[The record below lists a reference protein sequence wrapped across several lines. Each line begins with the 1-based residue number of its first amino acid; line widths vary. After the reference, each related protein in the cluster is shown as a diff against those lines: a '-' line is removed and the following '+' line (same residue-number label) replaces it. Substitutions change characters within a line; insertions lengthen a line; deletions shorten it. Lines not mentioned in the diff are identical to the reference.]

1 LFAIYVS
8 STDIYFMK
16 SNLNT
21 PINIFIIS
29 IFSLVAIVPPFTT
42 RFLYAREAEQ
52 PEFQKIKLAAQ
63 KNESEISKEIP
74 TKVSGVKEIESK
86 SGTKK
91 FLLSFDDADI
101 NEVIRAFGEIFNI
114 DYIIDRGVTGR
125 VNIHTV
131 GKITEPELFEIFGA
145 ILRVAGAA
153 IVKEGR
159 LYHIVPMAGAKT
171 KMLVP
176 KFDLDGES
184 IPPTDDILFQIIR
197 LKYLPVEEFVSIIKP
212 FLSPGA
218 VSIPYH
224 RSNLLFLVEF
234 GRNVI
239 KVLEILEI
247 IDINSFDNV
256 KLKLYPIEVADV
268 SELSEDMENLF
279 SALNA
284 FPKSGDGIGIKFIPI
299 IRLNS
304 LLTITSVPE
313 LMEEVDK
320 WVKELDRKVEGDDVN
335 TYIYHVKNGIADELA
350 DILNRIFG
358 GARAAKSNTVPRIKK
373 QKREIKSLRGRN
385 NPPNAPK
392 RNPVNRTTLPP
403 RNNPL
408 GKTTLSRG
416 EIEIIPYSPTNT
428 IIINATPK
436 DYKAVI
442 ELLKEL
448 DIIPRQVLVKILIL
462 EVSLLDDKNFGV
474 EYAAI
479 SKAFGK
485 NFSGSIAGTS
495 LGLSTAGALAS
506 GGLTASLVNDNFF
519 ATLNALESKS
529 MLKVLASPHILAR
542 DGVEANIDIGE
553 EVPLVASRTFI
564 DNREE
569 ISIERRDTGVI
580 LSVTPHI
587 NSSGLVTLDLS
598 LEMSN
603 VAGAVVEGESD
614 IRIFQ
619 RKTSNSMVVQDGQS
633 ILIGGL
639 IKNQDEVIE
648 TKVPLLGDIPILK
661 NLFRNVTKIK
671 SKNEL
676 ILLITPTVLKTPK
689 AAHDAT
695 EKFKKELQEIR
706 LRLNI
711 DQKQSPNKNE

>member
-1 LFAIYVS
+1 
-8 STDIYFMK
+8 MK
-16 SNLNT
+16 YNLNT
-21 PINIFIIS
+21 HINIVVIS
-29 IFSLVAIVPPFTT
+29 IFSLVAIAPPFTS

-52 PEFQKIKLAAQ
+52 PEFQKIKSAAL
-63 KNESEISKEIP
+63 KNEPGISEEIS
-74 TKVSGVKEIESK
+74 TKVSGVKEIESE
-86 SGTKK
+86 SGAKK
-91 FLLSFDDADI
+91 FLLNFDSADI
-101 NEVIRAFGEIFNI
+101 YEVIRAFGEIFNI
-114 DYIIDRGVTGR
+114 DYIIDRGVTGT

-131 GKITEPELFEIFGA
+131 GEITRPELFEIFGA

-159 LYHIVPMAGAKT
+159 LYHIVPVAGAKT
-171 KMLVP
+171 KMLMP
-176 KFDLDGES
+176 KFDLEGKG
-184 IPPTDDILFQIIR
+184 IPPTDDIFFQIIR
-197 LKYLPVEEFVSIIKP
+197 LKYLPVQEFVRIIKP

-218 VSIPYH
+218 VSIPYV

-234 GRNVI
+234 GRNVK

-247 IDINSFDNV
+247 LDINSFDNV

-284 FPKSGDGIGIKFIPI
+284 FPKSGKGIGVKFIPI

-313 LMEEVDK
+313 FMEEVDK

-335 TYIYHVKNGIADELA
+335 TYLYHVKNGIADELA

-358 GARAAKSNTVPRIKK
+358 DARSAKSNTVPRIKK
-373 QKREIKSLRGRN
+373 QKREIKSLKGRN

-392 RNPVNRTTLPP
+392 RNPVNRTTPPP

-408 GKTTLSRG
+408 GKTALSG
-416 EIEIIPYSPTNT
+416 GDIEIIPYSSTNT

-436 DYKAVI
+436 DYKVVI

-448 DIIPRQVLVKILIL
+448 DIIPRQVLIKILIA
-462 EVSLLDDKNFGV
+462 EVSLTNDINFGV
-474 EYAAI
+474 EYAAT
-479 SKAFGK
+479 SEAFGK
-485 NFSGSIAGTS
+485 DFSGSIAGTS

-506 GGLTASLVNDNFF
+506 GGLTASLINTDFF
-519 ATLNALESKS
+519 ATLNALESES
-529 MLKVLASPHILAR
+529 RLNVLASPHILAR
-542 DGVEANIDIGE
+542 DGEEATIDIGE
-553 EVPLVASRTFI
+553 EVPLVASRIFI

-569 ISIERRDTGVI
+569 ITIERRSTGVI

-587 NSSGLVTLDLS
+587 NSSGLVTLNLS

-603 VAGAVVEGESD
+603 VAGAIVEGESD

-648 TKVPLLGDIPILK
+648 TKVPILGDIPILK
-661 NLFRNVTKIK
+661 ILFRNITKIK
-671 SKNEL
+671 QKNEL

-689 AAHDAT
+689 AALDAT
-695 EKFKKELQEIR
+695 EKLKKELGEIR
-706 LRLNI
+706 LRLNK
-711 DQKQSPNKNE
+711 D